1 LIYTIAL
8 LTNFVGLIFSVW
20 LGVYIIT
27 HSRRSPVAWFAGLT
41 LWALASIF
49 AHILLGIFS
58 SPAPASQPLWLRV
71 LFPIWPLET
80 YRSGVAGWTQGWA
93 ACLGVIFWYH
103 TTHVT
108 LDGNKGVIFLDTG
121 G

>member
-58 SPAPASQPLWLRV
+58 SPRPLLS
-71 LFPIWPLET
+71 
-80 YRSGVAGWTQGWA
+80 RSGCGFFSPFGRLRLIDLVLRGGPRAGQLAWE
-93 ACLGVIFWYH
+93 
-103 TTHVT
+103 
-108 LDGNKGVIFLDTG
+108 
-121 G
+121 